1 MGSSKTFA
9 VLVVDDNSRAADM
22 MARSLQHKGY
32 EARAAYGGAEALQAM
47 DAVKP
52 RVILIDLS
60 MPVMPGEELAREVR
74 RREPGIT
81 LVALSGV
88 RGDTRAASESGFDY
102 YLRKPVS
109 AEVVLDLLAA
119 ERLRDHDDQ
128 D

>member
-32 EARAAYGGAEALQAM
+32 EALQAM

-52 RVILIDLS
+52 RVVLIDLS